1 MFGSRILLLAPH
13 PDDEVAGCCAAIRRA
28 RTQGSSVFVL
38 FLTTGVP
45 SPQRLWPWDRPRH
58 PARVDRRRREARGVC
73 TELGAKIACF
83 SPAAARDLKN
93 DLGTARNLIIEQSAA
108 CGADTLWVPA
118 YEGGHPDHDLANFLA
133 STLREGLTVWEY
145 SEYNFSGGRVRCNEF
160 ISRTGEETELT
171 LSDEERRFKKTLL
184 AMYASERGN
193 LNYLRTEREVFR
205 PLAEYDYSRPPHP
218 GTLFYR
224 RFAWAAIHPRV
235 NHVRP
240 AEVSRSIAEFRAQH

>member
-28 RTQGSSVFVL
+28 RTQGSSVSVL

-45 SPQRLWPWDRPRH
+45 SPQPLWPWDRLRH
-58 PARVDRRRREARGVC
+58 PARVDRRRQEARQVC
-73 TELGAKIACF
+73 AELGAKIACF
-83 SPAAARDLKN
+83 SPVAARDLKI
-93 DLGTARNLIIEQSAA
+93 DLETARNLIIEQSAA

-133 STLREGLTVWEY
+133 STLREGLAVWEY
-145 SEYNFSGGRVRCNEF
+145 SAYNFSGGRVRCNEF
-160 ISRTGEETELT
+160 ISRTGEEMELT

-184 AMYASERGN
+184 AMYASEHGN

-205 PLAEYDYSRPPHP
+205 PLAEYNYSRLPHQ

-224 RFAWAAIHPRV
+224 RFAWAAFHPRV
-235 NHVRP
+235 NQVRP
-240 AEVSRSIAEFRAQH
+240 AEVSRAIAAFRAQH